1 METSEKSENR
11 INYCVIIPTY
21 NNHATVGGVIRD
33 VLAYTRDIIV
43 INDGST
49 DGTEEVLRQ
58 FPGISVLKNE
68 KNRGKGF
75 SLRKGFAFS
84 LEKGFDYAITL
95 DSDGQHLAKDIPVFI
110 DKIREEPETL
120 IIGARNM
127 NVDNVP
133 TKSSVGKKF
142 SNFWI
147 TVTTGL
153 KLQDTQSGYRLYP
166 IRKMA
171 GIRYLSK
178 RFEFE
183 VEAIVKAVWQGIPVT
198 SVPVSVYY
206 APVDERISHYRPFV
220 DFIRISLLNVLLVTL
235 AIFTFWPKRF
245 AGHHPGKS
253 FKQIF
258 KDEILQATGSNFLIA
273 ASIGFGIFM
282 GITPIWGYQLLVG
295 FTLAHF
301 LKLNKAIFFVA
312 ANISIPPVIPVLL
325 FLSFYTGGLLMGN
338 SAYSSFSIQD
348 MSFDI
353 SYAHLKQYVLGAIVF
368 AAVSG
373 TVVFLASYLLLTL
386 FRKRKTT

>member
-33 VLAYTRDIIV
+33 VLAFTRDVIV
-43 INDGST
+43 INDGSA

-58 FPGISVLKNE
+58 FPEISVLKNE

-75 SLRKGFAFS
+75 SLRKGFAFA
-84 LEKGFDYAITL
+84 LEKGFDYAITI
-95 DSDGQHLAKDIPVFI
+95 DSDGQHLAKDIPVFLE
-110 DKIREEPETL
+110 KIREEPETL

-166 IRKMA
+166 IRSMA
-171 GIRYLSK
+171 GTKYLSP

-183 VEAIVKAVWQGIPVT
+183 VEAIVKAAWHGIQVT
-198 SVPVSVYY
+198 SVPVTVYY
-206 APVDERISHYRPFV
+206 PPQNERISHYHPFV
-220 DFIRISLLNVLLVTL
+220 DFMRISLLNVWLVTV
-235 AIFTFWPKRF
+235 AIFIFWPKKA
-245 AGHHPGKS
+245 AGYHPKKS
-253 FKQIF
+253 FGQIF
-258 KDEILQATGSNFLIA
+258 KDEVFRATGSNFLIA

-295 FTLAHF
+295 FTLAHL

-312 ANISIPPVIPVLL
+312 ANISIPPMIPLLL
-325 FLSFYTGGLLMGN
+325 FLSFYTGGILLGKQ
-338 SAYSSFSIQD
+338 AFYSFSVKE

-353 SYAHLKQYVLGAIVF
+353 TYEHLKQYVLGALVF
-368 AAVSG
+368 AAIAG
-373 TVVFLASYLLLTL
+373 TVVFLASFLLLAL

>member
-1 METSEKSENR
+1 VNNLEDTDK

-21 NNHATVGGVIRD
+21 NNQATLGGVIRD
-33 VLAYTRDIIV
+33 VLAFTHDVIV
-43 INDGST
+43 VNDGST
-49 DGTEEVLRQ
+49 DGTEEVLSQ
-58 FPGISVLKNE
+58 FPEISVLKNG

-75 SLRKGFAFS
+75 SLRKGFAFA

-95 DSDGQHLAKDIPVFI
+95 DSDGQHLAKDLPVFLE
-110 DKIREEPETL
+110 KIKEAPETL

-133 TKSSVGKKF
+133 AKSSVGKKF

-171 GIRYLSK
+171 GTRYLSK

-183 VEAIVKAVWQGIPVT
+183 VEAIVKAVWHGIHVT

-206 APVDERISHYRPFV
+206 PPVDERVSHYRPFV
-220 DFIRISLLNVLLVTL
+220 DFLRISLLNVLLVTL

-245 AGHHPGKS
+245 AGHHPKKS

-312 ANISIPPVIPVLL
+312 ANISIPPMIPVLL
-325 FLSFYTGGLLMGN
+325 FLSFYTGGLLMGK
-338 SAYSSFSIQD
+338 SAYSSFSVQD